1 MSSIKQKKVRLMIS
15 SIVEILVMLNPFA
28 LFLYLEPIRKDLTH
42 KSFMMVIFKASLIS
56 FIICLAFFFLGDS
69 IFRKVFQID
78 FESFRI
84 FGGIIIFSYAYFFI
98 VRGQKALIMIKE
110 NLDDLASEIALPFMV
125 GAGTIS
131 LSILLS
137 QKHSITIGAL
147 SLVIIFGIN
156 FLTLYTLKRFRDSID
171 GRKFKTA
178 FDKNMEVLLRLNG
191 FFIGAIG
198 INMVLTGIQ
207 NMFVLG

>member
-1 MSSIKQKKVRLMIS
+1 MLSSII
-15 SIVEILVMLNPFA
+15 EILVMLNPFA
-28 LFLYLEPIRKDLTH
+28 LFLYLDPIRKDLTH
-42 KSFMMVIFKASLIS
+42 KSFMIVIFKATLIS
-56 FIICLAFFFLGDS
+56 LFICLVFFMSGDF
-69 IFRKVFQID
+69 IFRRVFQIE

-98 VRGQKALIMIKE
+98 VKGQRALIMIKE

-137 QKHSITIGAL
+137 QKHSILIGAT
-147 SLVIIFGIN
+147 SLFIIFGVN
-156 FLTLYTLKRFRDSID
+156 FLVLYAMKRFRDSIE
-171 GRKFKTA
+171 GKKFKTA

-198 INMVLTGIQ
+198 INMVLTGIT
-207 NMFVLG
+207 NMFLI

>member
-1 MSSIKQKKVRLMIS
+1 MIS
-15 SIVEILVMLNPFA
+15 SIIEILVMLNPFA

-42 KSFMMVIFKASLIS
+42 KSFMMVIFKATLIS

-137 QKHSITIGAL
+137 QKHSIGIGAL
-147 SLVIIFGIN
+147 SLVIIFGLN
-156 FLTLYTLKRFRDSID
+156 FLTLYTLKRFRDSIE
-171 GRKFKTA
+171 GKKFKTA

-207 NMFVLG
+207 NMFVPG

>member
-1 MSSIKQKKVRLMIS
+1 MIS
-15 SIVEILVMLNPFA
+15 SIIAFLVMLNPFA
-28 LFLYLEPIRKDLTH
+28 LFLYLEPIRKDLSH
-42 KSFMMVIFKASLIS
+42 KDFMVVIFKATIIS
-56 FIICLAFFFLGDS
+56 FTVCLAFFVLGDV
-69 IFRKVFQID
+69 IFRNVFQIN

-98 VRGQKALIMIKE
+98 VKGQKALIMIKE

-125 GAGTIS
+125 GAGSIS

-137 QKHSITIGAL
+137 QKQSYLMGTL
-147 SLVIIFGIN
+147 SLVIVFLLN
-156 FLTLYTLKRFRDSID
+156 FVTLFVLKKLRDSVD
-171 GRKFKTA
+171 GRKFKKA

-198 INMVLTGIQ
+198 IDMVLNGIK
-207 NMFVLG
+207 NLFGIA

>member
-1 MSSIKQKKVRLMIS
+1 MLL
-15 SIVEILVMLNPFA
+15 SIVEFIVMLNPFA
-28 LFLYLEPIRKDLTH
+28 LFLYLEPIRKDLKH
-42 KSFMMVIFKASLIS
+42 REFMTVIFKATLIS
-56 FIICLAFFFLGDS
+56 LTVCLLFFYSGEFIFKS
-69 IFRKVFQID
+69 IFQIEFD
-78 FESFRI
+78 SFRI

-98 VRGQKALIMIKE
+98 IKGQKALIMIKE

-137 QKHSITIGAL
+137 QKQTPMVGTGILAIVFL
-147 SLVIIFGIN
+147 IN
-156 FLTLYTLKRFRDSID
+156 FLSIFFLKKLRDSFD
-171 GRKFKTA
+171 RRKFKTA

-198 INMVLTGIQ
+198 INMVLTGIK
-207 NMFVLG
+207 NMFGLG

>member
-1 MSSIKQKKVRLMIS
+1 MLSSII
-15 SIVEILVMLNPFA
+15 EILVMLNPFA
-28 LFLYLEPIRKDLTH
+28 LFLYLDPIRKDLTH
-42 KSFMMVIFKASLIS
+42 KSFMIVIFKATLIS
-56 FIICLAFFFLGDS
+56 LFICLVFFLSGDF
-69 IFRKVFQID
+69 IFRRVFQIE

-98 VRGQKALIMIKE
+98 VKGQRALIMIKE

-137 QKHSITIGAL
+137 QKHSLLIGAT
-147 SLVIIFGIN
+147 SLFIIFGVN
-156 FLTLYTLKRFRDSID
+156 FLVLFAMKRFRDSIE
-171 GRKFKTA
+171 GKKFKTA

-198 INMVLTGIQ
+198 INMVLTGIT
-207 NMFVLG
+207 NMFLV

>member
-1 MSSIKQKKVRLMIS
+1 MLSSII
-15 SIVEILVMLNPFA
+15 EILVMLNPFA
-28 LFLYLEPIRKDLTH
+28 LFLYLDPIRKDLTH
-42 KSFMMVIFKASLIS
+42 KSFMIVIFKATLIS
-56 FIICLAFFFLGDS
+56 LFICLVFFLSGDF
-69 IFRKVFQID
+69 IFRRVFQIE

-98 VRGQKALIMIKE
+98 VKGQRALIMIKE

-137 QKHSITIGAL
+137 QKHSLLIGAT
-147 SLVIIFGIN
+147 SLFIIFGVN
-156 FLTLYTLKRFRDSID
+156 FLVLFALKKFRDSIE
-171 GRKFKTA
+171 GKKFKTA

-198 INMVLTGIQ
+198 INMVLTGIT
-207 NMFVLG
+207 NMFLI

>member
-1 MSSIKQKKVRLMIS
+1 MIS
-15 SIVEILVMLNPFA
+15 SIIEILVMLNPFA

-42 KSFMMVIFKASLIS
+42 KSFMLVIFKATLIS
-56 FIICLAFFFLGDS
+56 LFICLVFFLSGDF
-69 IFRKVFQID
+69 IFRRVFQIE

-98 VRGQKALIMIKE
+98 VKGQRALIMIKE

-131 LSILLS
+131 LSVLLS
-137 QKHSITIGAL
+137 QKHSLVIGAL
-147 SLVIIFGIN
+147 SLVIIFGLN
-156 FLTLYTLKRFRDSID
+156 FLTLYTLKRFRDSIE
-171 GRKFKTA
+171 GKKFKTA